1 LNGAP
6 VPAKGVA
13 MLQILQLE
21 DDPLDAQLTLRLLTE
36 AGLEVEVERVHTFVE
51 FQSSLQ
57 RKAPSVIL
65 ADYTVPGVDVLRAL
79 QWARQTQPDVPF
91 IFLSGTL
98 GEDVAIET
106 LKMGATDYVL
116 KQRIVRLVPAVRR
129 ALQEARVQSQRKR
142 AEQDLR
148 ESEGRYRALLEQA
161 PDAVVVFQ
169 NWRLVYVN
177 VAALRLCGATAL
189 DQMWGKDVFG
199 FFPPEDQE
207 AIRES
212 TQRLLNGSSLP
223 LRETRVRRLDGREV
237 PVEVTSSRV
246 DWLGQPAVQTM
257 LRDITERKRMER
269 ELYAAKDELQ
279 YANERLERAV
289 QERTAE
295 LGEAIEDLNRFSYA
309 VMHDMRS
316 PLRAMHG
323 FATLMESAGSYST
336 ESLDFLK
343 RIKDAATQLDK
354 LIQGAAVYSQVL
366 RDRPAL
372 VPVNLRRL
380 VRQAAHS
387 LPELQPSVADVC
399 VEEPLPV
406 VLGNKVALM
415 HCLDNLLANA
425 AKFVALGVRPRVR
438 IWAESLPPR
447 PSSHPGAPPDLWARL
462 WVEDN
467 GIGIAPEHQARIFEV
482 FYRLDQSYQGTGIG
496 LAIVRKAAERV
507 GGHAGVESELGR
519 GSKFWLELRR
529 FAGAPPGGLGE
540 HRTDQPTKGGVR
552 GAAA

>member
-1 LNGAP
+1 
-6 VPAKGVA
+6 

-21 DDPLDAQLTLRLLTE
+21 DDPLDARLTSRLLTE
-36 AGLEVEVERVHTFVE
+36 AGLEVQVERVHTFAG

-57 RKAPSVIL
+57 QKAPSVIL
-65 ADYTVPGVDVLRAL
+65 ADYTVPGVDVLKAL
-79 QWARQTQPDVPF
+79 QWAREKHPDVPF

-116 KQRIVRLVPAVRR
+116 KQRIGRLVPAVRR
-129 ALQEARVQSQRKR
+129 ALREARVQSQRRR

-177 VAALRLCGATAL
+177 AAALRLCGATVL
-189 DQMWGKDVFG
+189 DQMWGKHVFE
-199 FFPPEDQE
+199 FFPSGDQE
-207 AIRES
+207 AVREWA
-212 TQRLLNGSSLP
+212 QRLLNGSCLP
-223 LRETRVRRLDGREV
+223 MRETRVRRLDRREV
-237 PVEVTSSRV
+237 PVEITTSRV

-269 ELYAAKDELQ
+269 ELYAAKDQLQ
-279 YANERLERAV
+279 YAKERLERAV

-295 LGEAIEDLNRFSYA
+295 LREAIEDLNRFSYA
-309 VMHDMRS
+309 VIHDMRG

-323 FATLMESAGSYST
+323 FATLLEGAGSDSV
-336 ESLDFLK
+336 ERVDFLK
-343 RIKDAATQLDK
+343 RIKESAEQLDK
-354 LIQGAAVYSQVL
+354 LIRDAAAYSRVL
-366 RDRPAL
+366 RDRSAL
-372 VPVNLRRL
+372 VPVNLDPI

-387 LPELQPSVADVC
+387 FPELQASVADV
-399 VEEPLPV
+399 VIEEPLPV
-406 VLGNKVALM
+406 VLGNEAALM
-415 HCLDNLLANA
+415 DCLSHLLENA

-447 PSSHPGAPPDLWARL
+447 PSPHPEGPPDLLVRL

-482 FYRLDQSYQGTGIG
+482 FHRLDQSYEGTGVG
-496 LAIVRKAAERV
+496 LAIVRKAAERM
-507 GGHAGVESELGR
+507 GGHVGVESELGK
-519 GSKFWLELRR
+519 GSRFWLELRL
-529 FAGAPPGGLGE
+529 AAVEPPVSPEE
-540 HRTDQPTKGGVR
+540 HGTDQPAKGGER

>member
-1 LNGAP
+1 
-6 VPAKGVA
+6 
-13 MLQILQLE
+13 MLKILQLE
-21 DDPLDAQLTLRLLTE
+21 DDPLDAQLTLRLLTD
-36 AGLEVEVERVHTFVE
+36 AGLEVEAERVHTFVE

-57 RKAPSVIL
+57 RKVPSVIL
-65 ADYTVPGVDVLRAL
+65 ADYTVPGVDVLKAL
-79 QWARQTQPDVPF
+79 QWAREKQPDVPF

-116 KQRIVRLVPAVRR
+116 KQRIGRLVPAVRR

-189 DQMWGKDVFG
+189 DQMWGKDVFE
-199 FFPPEDQE
+199 FFPSGEKE
-207 AIRES
+207 AVREA

-223 LRETRVRRLDGREV
+223 LRETQVRRLDGLAV
-237 PVEVTSSRV
+237 PVEVTGSRV

-269 ELYAAKDELQ
+269 ELYSARDQLQ
-279 YANERLERAV
+279 HVNERLERAV

-309 VMHDMRS
+309 VMHDMRG
-316 PLRAMHG
+316 PLRAMQG
-323 FATLMESAGSYST
+323 FATLMDCAGSYST
-336 ESLDFLK
+336 EILDFLK
-343 RIKDAATQLDK
+343 RIQDAAKQLDK
-354 LIQGAAVYSQVL
+354 LIQDAGVYSQVL
-366 RDRPAL
+366 RDRLAL

-387 LPELQPSVADVC
+387 LPELQPAVADVC

-415 HCLDNLLANA
+415 HCLNNLLSNA
-425 AKFVALGVRPRVR
+425 AKFVAHGVRPRVR
-438 IWAESLPPR
+438 IWAELLPPR
-447 PSSHPGAPPDLWARL
+447 PSPHPGAPPDLWARL

-482 FYRLDQSYQGTGIG
+482 FYRLDPSYQGTGIG
-496 LAIVRKAAERV
+496 LAIVRKAAKRL
-507 GGHAGVESELGR
+507 GGHVGVESELGR

-529 FAGAPPGGLGE
+529 LAGTPPGSLGE
-540 HRTDQPTKGGVR
+540 YRTDQPTKGGVR

>member
-1 LNGAP
+1 
-6 VPAKGVA
+6 
-13 MLQILQLE
+13 MLKILQLE
-21 DDPLDAQLTLRLLTE
+21 DDPLDAQLTLRLLRE

-65 ADYTVPGVDVLRAL
+65 ADYTVPGVNVLNAL

-116 KQRIVRLVPAVRR
+116 KQRIGRLVPAVRR
-129 ALQEARVQSQRKR
+129 ALQEARVESQRKR

-189 DQMWGKDVFG
+189 DQMWGHDVFG
-199 FFPPEDQE
+199 FFPLGDQE
-207 AIRES
+207 AVRES
-212 TQRLLNGSSLP
+212 AQRLLNGSSLP

-237 PVEVTSSRV
+237 PVEVTASRV
-246 DWLGQPAVQTM
+246 DWLGQPAVQAM
-257 LRDITERKRMER
+257 LRDITERKCMER
-269 ELYAAKDELQ
+269 ELYAARDQLQ
-279 YANERLERAV
+279 YAKEGLERAV

-309 VMHDMRS
+309 VMHDMRG

-323 FATLMESAGSYST
+323 FATLLESGGSHST

-343 RIKDAATQLDK
+343 RIKDAAERLDK
-354 LIQGAAVYSQVL
+354 LIQDAVVYSQVL

-372 VPVNLRRL
+372 VPVNLGRIA
-380 VRQAAHS
+380 RQAAHS
-387 LPELQPSVADVC
+387 FPELRPSVADVW

-406 VLGNKVALM
+406 VLGNEAALM
-415 HCLDNLLANA
+415 HCLNNLVGNA

-447 PSSHPGAPPDLWARL
+447 PSLHPGDPPDMLARL

-467 GIGIAPEHQARIFEV
+467 GIGIALEHQARIFEA
-482 FYRLDQSYQGTGIG
+482 FHRLDESYHGTGIG
-496 LAIVRKAAERV
+496 LAIVRKAAERM
-507 GGHAGVESELGR
+507 GGHVGVESEPGK
-519 GSKFWLELRR
+519 GSRFWLELRR
-529 FAGAPPGGLGE
+529 PVDEPPGSPGE
-540 HRTDQPTKGGVR
+540 YRTDQPTKGGER
-552 GAAA
+552 GAVA